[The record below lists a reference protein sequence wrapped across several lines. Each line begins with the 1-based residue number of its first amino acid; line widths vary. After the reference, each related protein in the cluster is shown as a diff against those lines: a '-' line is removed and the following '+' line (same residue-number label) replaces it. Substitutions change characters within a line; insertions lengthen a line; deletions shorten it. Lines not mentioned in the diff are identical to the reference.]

1 MEMLPQQHAHH
12 TCNQHTH
19 ELHTVPASSK
29 SCLSAFKA
37 DLRTD
42 AGILASPHHC
52 AGPARPHC
60 SLPCWCVCVS
70 ASASF
75 PTQSV
80 PGRVAPLHHC
90 FPQTLRWCGSKPFT
104 PGPSWWVPLEASSLS
119 SLLSC
124 GFSHSTSNKASSSHS
139 QVARM
144 GLAVPDPL
152 PGTHWDLRTSD
163 FALLEISL
171 SFLLGSLSGHLA
183 S

>member
-19 ELHTVPASSK
+19 ELHTVPASTK

-70 ASASF
+70 ASASS

-80 PGRVAPLHHC
+80 PGRTAPHHHC
-90 FPQTLRWCGSKPFT
+90 FPQTLRGGVAP
-104 PGPSWWVPLEASSLS
+104 SLS
-119 SLLSC
+119 HLSPHGGCLWRPHLSPPSCPVASLIAPP
-124 GFSHSTSNKASSSHS
+124 T
-139 QVARM
+139 R
-144 GLAVPDPL
+144 PL
-152 PGTHWDLRTSD
+152 PLTLR
-163 FALLEISL
+163 
-171 SFLLGSLSGHLA
+171 
-183 S
+183 